1 MKRLTVM
8 TLLSAMLLFTS
19 CTSGKGG
26 ITVSKADILSADTT
40 VLTESEQIPQ
50 ETEAETAEQETE
62 EITVMPMTDE
72 YKPKNCA
79 DDAERSVNIVLR
91 GKDSYKIRTEPRLI
105 TLGSG
110 EHIAADAVVT
120 DEPFFADPTGKYD
133 STAAIQNAINS
144 VHNNGGGTVY
154 IPAGE
159 YLITSPLKIK
169 SFVSVIGEYRD
180 PDSDDLSDGYGTVF
194 LADVESTEDEMPA
207 LITVGGSA
215 GVRGLTVYYP
225 NQSADECRPY
235 PYTFYI
241 PGHGTGGDPTDYMLM
256 TIRDVTVIN
265 GYRGIL
271 ASKYN
276 GFVNEQFYIINFKGT
291 FLERGLELYN
301 CADASAVQN
310 VTLSP
315 SYWANASGSFSAGD
329 EEKIRTVTGEDG
341 IGYVFS
347 DVEWSA
353 YSNLSA
359 DGYHTGMN
367 IIKGIRAEF
376 NGAIYNLNLTDCTRG
391 LNVEHLDTR
400 SGFGLGVIGGRI
412 EGSEYA
418 VSNTSGGFVR
428 ITDAVLEGGFEKKYV
443 ELIDI
448 GLTDYPDAG
457 SDTEPYVTR
466 AALYVLEG
474 ADKGGLKDC
483 SAEIQALL
491 DKAAEDGG
499 GIVYIP
505 AGYYNLS
512 SPITVPEGVDLRGA
526 GSLPMRD
533 EFNDSLGTVFF
544 SSYGKNTEDPENA
557 QALITL
563 HKNASLRNVRML
575 YNHTDVLGDYN
586 KNGGFTS
593 YPFMIRGI
601 GENVSVI
608 NTAMLSPVYGI
619 EMKNADRYH
628 IAFLTAGAYNE
639 TIRITDSRDGYIG
652 FVLNNVT
659 CNFRHAFWK
668 SANYA
673 KLFPNGWETSPE
685 TELDSKTNSFYMA
698 MDNLEIVRMIRSS
711 GKLEHVFTYAAKNL
725 LLSENSAL
733 TAICIGRDCWWKYEV
748 GESNAVIVAKDNSDI
763 SAYGIQR
770 FNGVT
775 YTTDGTGRL
784 LAVGR
789 VAIGYREMNELV
801 ENGKVTRLK

>member
-1 MKRLTVM
+1 MKKIPLA
-8 TLLSAMLLFTS
+8 LALSVMLLLAS
-19 CTSGKGG
+19 CTSDEVP
-26 ITVSKADILSADTT
+26 ITPTVTETT
-40 VLTESEQIPQ
+40 AETVTIPE
-50 ETEAETAEQETE
+50 ETETELAETETE
-62 EITVMPMTDE
+62 EIVMPMSDE
-72 YKPKNCA
+72 YKPKTCR

-91 GKDSYKIRTEPRLI
+91 GKDSYKTKSDPKLI
-105 TLGSG
+105 TLESSG
-110 EHIAADAVVT
+110 EYIVADAIVT
-120 DEPFFADPTGKYD
+120 EAPFYADPTGQYD
-133 STAAIQNAINS
+133 STTAIQNAINS

-180 PDSDDLSDGYGTVF
+180 PDIDDLSEGYGTVF
-194 LADVESTEDEMPA
+194 VADVESTEDEMPA

-225 NQSADECRPY
+225 NQSADDVKPY

-276 GFVNEQFYIINFKGT
+276 DFVNEQFYIINFKGT

-315 SYWANASGSFSAGD
+315 KYWAEASGSFSKAD
-329 EEKIRTVTGEDG
+329 EDKIRTVTDEDA
-341 IGYVFS
+341 IGYLFS

-353 YSNLSA
+353 YSNIAA

-418 VSNTSGGFVR
+418 VSNTSGGMVR
-428 ITDAVLEGGFEKKYV
+428 ITDAVIDGSFEKRYV
-443 ELIDI
+443 EVIDTE
-448 GLTDYPDAG
+448 LEDYPEAG
-457 SDTEPYVTR
+457 LRIVPTVTR
-466 AALYVLEG
+466 AALYVLED
-474 ADKGGLKDC
+474 ADSSGIRDC
-483 SAEIQALL
+483 SESLQSLL
-491 DKAAEDGG
+491 DKAAEEGG
-499 GIVYIP
+499 GVVYVP
-505 AGYYNLS
+505 AGYYALT

-544 SSYGKNTEDPENA
+544 ASCGKGAEDPENA

-563 HKNASLRNVRML
+563 EKNASLRNVRML
-575 YNHTDVLGDYN
+575 YNHTDVLSDYN
-586 KNGGFTS
+586 KNGDFTY
-593 YPFMIRGI
+593 YPFMIRGT
-601 GENVSVI
+601 GENVSVV
-608 NTAMLSPVYGI
+608 NVAMLSPVYGI
-619 EMKNADRYH
+619 EMKNADGYC
-628 IAFLTAGAYNE
+628 IEFVTSGAYNE
-639 TIRITDSRDGYIG
+639 TIRITDSVDGYIG

-659 CNFRHAFWK
+659 TNFRHAFWK
-668 SANYA
+668 SKNYS

-698 MDNLEIVRMIRSS
+698 MDNLEIVRMIHSS
-711 GKLEHVFTYAAKNL
+711 GRLEHVFTYAAKNL
-725 LLSENSAL
+725 LLSENS
-733 TAICIGRDCWWKYEV
+733 TAEIICIGRDCWWKYEV
-748 GESNAVIVAKDNSDI
+748 GESNAVIVSKDNSDV